1 MTALIATATLAVPAG
16 MRRIPLRAVA
26 SARAGDKGDA
36 SNISVWALS
45 PEWYPAIREQL
56 TAERVKDAFPDVFRG
71 EARRYELPAL
81 HGLNFVFQRA
91 LAGGVN
97 ASLNLDA
104 HGKSFSFLVLSLD
117 IELPEDLVPLKV

>member
-1 MTALIATATLAVPAG
+1 MDRAVTGAV
-16 MRRIPLRAVA
+16 RTVPLRAIA

-36 SNISVWALS
+36 LNVSVWALE
-45 PEWYPAIREQL
+45 PRWYPAIREQL
-56 TAERVKDAFPDVFRG
+56 TAERVRAAFPEVFWG
-71 EARRYELPAL
+71 EARRYELPDL

-104 HGKSFSFLVLSLD
+104 HGKSFSFLLLSLE
-117 IELPEDLVPLKV
+117 IEVPAEGEDLKV